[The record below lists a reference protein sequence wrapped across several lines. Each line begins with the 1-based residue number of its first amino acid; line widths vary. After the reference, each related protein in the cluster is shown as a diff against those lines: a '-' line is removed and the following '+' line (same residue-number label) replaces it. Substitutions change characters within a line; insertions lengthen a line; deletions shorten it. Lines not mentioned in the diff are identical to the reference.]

1 MIRIFNKGG
10 NFVNVV
16 RKLLLKLNIRNSR
29 NKLSLEEKN
38 DNDDP
43 ANVLYETFECGYK
56 YPKEEI
62 GCGINLMKHRNEL

>member
-1 MIRIFNKGG
+1 MNL
-10 NFVNVV
+10 V
-16 RKLLLKLNIRNSR
+16 RKIFSKLNSR
-29 NKLSLEEKN
+29 SKRAKHKPEKKK

-43 ANVLYETFECGYK
+43 ANVLYEVFEHGYK